1 MLRVTGWGR
10 LGDHDIR
17 LSCLVFTWLP
27 SGEFSGGKMMSIGN
41 TVTDQAAADLHSSAG
56 QI

>member
-1 MLRVTGWGR
+1 MF
-10 LGDHDIR
+10 
-17 LSCLVFTWLP
+17 SFTWLP

-41 TVTDQAAADLHSSAG
+41 TVMDQAATDLLHSSAG